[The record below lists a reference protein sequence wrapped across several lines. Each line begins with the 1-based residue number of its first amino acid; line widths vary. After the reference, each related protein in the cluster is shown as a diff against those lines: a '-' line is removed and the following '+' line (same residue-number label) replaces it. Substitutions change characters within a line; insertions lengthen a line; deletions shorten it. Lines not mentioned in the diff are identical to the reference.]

1 MAQDI
6 TQADITRHIAAQA
19 EKAAAYD
26 ALMAELCE
34 VTSHLAAYA
43 DSYEREY
50 ARSDNDMWA
59 HGKAQAYRVSYD
71 KVYAVLTAAQRGE
84 L

>member
-1 MAQDI
+1 MSDI
-6 TQADITRHIAAQA
+6 TAQDITRHIVAQA

-26 ALMAELCE
+26 ALMNELCE

-43 DSYEREY
+43 DSYEAES
-50 ARSDNDMWA
+50 AAKPKNGWLQ
-59 HGKAQAYRVSYD
+59 GKAQAYRVSYD
-71 KVYAVLTAAQRGE
+71 KVYAVITASQRGE